1 MRPSNL
7 GTYAEIKLVD
17 TISEGPDQGIGTL
30 YEKTGEQRKH
40 VHADYFKTVAIREN
54 GVTALH
60 EIHGMV
66 DLGMFVKIS

>member
-1 MRPSNL
+1 MRLSNL
-7 GTYAEIKLVD
+7 GTYAEIKRVD
-17 TISEGPDQGIGTL
+17 TADEDLGVL

-40 VHADYFKTVAIREN
+40 VHADYYKTVAIREN
-54 GVTALH
+54 GVIELH